1 MANLA
6 ILAVSGSLLGAL
18 ELVPGAVEPAG
29 EALHIDRGPG
39 RQDCSQGVRYGDV
52 LC

>member
-1 MANLA
+1 MANFA

-18 ELVPGAVEPAG
+18 KLVSGAVEPAG
-29 EALHIDRGPG
+29 EALNVDWGPG
-39 RQDCSQGVRYGDV
+39 RQDCSQVVRNGGA